1 MFRKYLE
8 KIEREEDVRMNL
20 IELQQAF
27 KNRTGQCCMA
37 AGSPEMSVSDAEA
50 FEAWRCQSQEECGI
64 DSWRNG
70 MSGCPGCPVLC
81 L

>member
-1 MFRKYLE
+1 MFREYLE

-20 IELQQAF
+20 IELR
-27 KNRTGQCCMA
+27 KLLKTE
-37 AGSPEMSVSDAEA
+37 AGSPKMSVSDAEA